1 LHAVVLIIAV
11 LCCDLTPDVVAM
23 HIQLS
28 KEMFAALTASQLGY
42 IMKQRGQVEIK
53 VKHDSCSIA
62 RAEHYVHM
70 TV

>member
-1 LHAVVLIIAV
+1 
-11 LCCDLTPDVVAM
+11 M